1 MAVFLASAFVLVG
14 LVIFYIKVFLNFNKI
29 KEINKEIEEWQEEL
43 GRVEIDNIRGVN
55 EVHWK
60 IDLGNEARK
69 QKRLEQ
75 EIKKIK
81 QREKQFIRRNFY
93 L

>member
-1 MAVFLASAFVLVG
+1 MSCWTCN
-14 LVIFYIKVFLNFNKI
+14 FYIKVFLNFNKI

-75 EIKKIK
+75 EIK
-81 QREKQFIRRNFY
+81 N
-93 L
+93 